1 METRKK
7 SEGSVP
13 KNDLMESLM
22 HMNVEDKQL
31 SDTEVIDNI
40 VSLVV
45 AGYVSTSLAIMW
57 AIYYLAKYPQVLQK
71 LRVLFVC
78 AFLSI

>member
-1 METRKK
+1 
-7 SEGSVP
+7 
-13 KNDLMESLM
+13 MESLM